1 MSGPQLGVVSVERSY
16 CECDAKELESR
27 LGKCRLTKAN
37 RSVFIVLN
45 VYPRKLS
52 CGVEVCGL
60 YCFMSFA
67 LTSAAAV
74 AVLRG

>member
-16 CECDAKELESR
+16 CECNAKELESR
-27 LGKCRLTKAN
+27 VGKCRLTKAN
-37 RSVFIVLN
+37 KSVFMALN

-52 CGVEVCGL
+52 GGAEVCGL

-67 LTSAAAV
+67 LTSAAVMATV
-74 AVLRG
+74 RG

>member
-1 MSGPQLGVVSVERSY
+1 MSGPQLGVVSVESSY
-16 CECDAKELESR
+16 CVCDAIELESR
-27 LGKCRLTKAN
+27 LRKCRLTKDN
-37 RSVFIVLN
+37 KSVSMALN

-52 CGVEVCGL
+52 GGAEVCSL

-74 AVLRG
+74 AVVRG

>member
-16 CECDAKELESR
+16 CECDAKELESCF
-27 LGKCRLTKAN
+27 GKSRLTKAN
-37 RSVFIVLN
+37 RSVFMASN

-67 LTSAAAV
+67 LTSAAAIA
-74 AVLRG
+74 AVRG